1 MPRRGR
7 LAFDVIGDATTN
19 QEMFGRIL
27 DLLQQH
33 APRAVPIL
41 TVAEGLGIDRKTAAK
56 YLELLAQSGGVSMER
71 FGQKKLY
78 RPSRRLPVSEVFDR
92 SPNALVIL
100 DADLT
105 VSMANGSFIA
115 ALGIN
120 PSHTLVGA
128 SLFDLDLPVIS
139 DPLVR
144 RNIERIHRSEAYE
157 DEIQLVDART
167 DRAYIVSFAPMES
180 PAAGLGIIVSLRD
193 ITPLRKVETE
203 LKDSEKKMAT
213 LFESAPSGIMLF
225 GADGSIVNANRA
237 SLRVLGLRTPADL
250 KNANIF
256 DIACYRNKLE
266 SLIRQGQGVE
276 TELACDF
283 DRLRHDRDVQS
294 TRCGI
299 AYFDVV
305 FTPIAP
311 DSGGPPTE
319 FAIFFK
325 DITARRRAEKELK
338 ERLQGVSS
346 TLPGIVYQ
354 FFARDTGEW
363 GVYYVDERSTDVFG
377 ISPAPLKTWWERWTA
392 CIAPEDLD
400 RWVESIRDVVRRVA
414 PWDCEVRF
422 LRPTG
427 GEMYIR
433 GISQPIRL
441 KNETVWNGIFL
452 DITDRRKAEE
462 ALRVSNFLEMRYR
475 SFFEDTCNGV
485 LIYTPVAG
493 GRDFLITDVNRATA
507 DLLRMERAD
516 LIGKRLF
523 EEFPE
528 LPDPDIGDM
537 LRRVL
542 ATERPEVV
550 PPLRYRDRDD
560 FPWISHYVFK
570 LPSGELASFMIDVSE
585 VLGEESD
592 PEDFD
597 EDVAAYWRAALRP
610 DLDPIG

>member
-1 MPRRGR
+1 MT
-7 LAFDVIGDATTN
+7 DDSTTY
-19 QEMFGRIL
+19 QEMFGRIVA
-27 DLLQQH
+27 LLHQH

-56 YLELLAQSGGVSMER
+56 YLELLAQSGDISMER

-78 RPSRRLPVSEVFDR
+78 RPSRRLPLPEIFDH

-100 DADLT
+100 DADLQ
-105 VSMANGSFIA
+105 VSMANPSFVA
-115 ALGIN
+115 TLGIN
-120 PSHTLVGA
+120 PSHNLVSA
-128 SLFDLDLPVIS
+128 PLFDLDLPVFS

-144 RNIERIHRSEAYE
+144 RNIERIHGSETYL
-157 DEIQLVDART
+157 DEMQMIDERT
-167 DRAYIVSFAPMES
+167 DRVYIVSFAPIVS
-180 PAAGLGIIVSLRD
+180 PTAGQGIIVSLRD
-193 ITPLRKVETE
+193 ITALRKAETE

-213 LFESAPSGIMLF
+213 LFESVPSGIMLF
-225 GADGSIVNANRA
+225 SADGSIVNANHA
-237 SLRVLGLRTPADL
+237 SLRVLGLRTSADL

-256 DIACYRNKLE
+256 DIACYRAKLE
-266 SLIRQGQGVE
+266 SLIREGRATE

-283 DRLRHDRDVQS
+283 DRLRRDQGIQS
-294 TRCGI
+294 TKCGI

-311 DSGGPPTE
+311 DSGGPPNE
-319 FAIFFK
+319 YAILFK
-325 DITARRRAEKELK
+325 DITAKKRAEKELK

-346 TLPGIVYQ
+346 NLPGIVYQ

-363 GVYYVDERSTDVFG
+363 GVYYVDERSTDVYG
-377 ISPAPLKTWWERWTA
+377 ISPEPLKTWWERWTA

-427 GEMYIR
+427 GEMFIR

-452 DITDRRKAEE
+452 DITERKQAEE
-462 ALRVSNFLEMRYR
+462 ALRVSNFLETRYR

-485 LIYTPVAG
+485 LIYQPVAG
-493 GRDFLITDVNRATA
+493 GRDYLITDVNKATA

-516 LIGKRLF
+516 LVGKRLF
-523 EEFPE
+523 EEFPD
-528 LPDPDIGDM
+528 LPDPDIRDM

-542 ATERPEVV
+542 TTERPEVV

-585 VLGEESD
+585 VLEGTAGPVDVAEEA
-592 PEDFD
+592 
-597 EDVAAYWRAALRP
+597 AAYWQASVRP
-610 DLDPIG
+610 GLNPIP

>member
-1 MPRRGR
+1 MRGCQVM
-7 LAFDVIGDATTN
+7 DDSTTY
-19 QEMFGRIL
+19 QEMFGRIVA
-27 DLLQQH
+27 LLHQH

-56 YLELLAQSGGVSMER
+56 YLELLAQSGDVSMER

-78 RPSRRLPVSEVFDR
+78 RPSQRLPLPEIFDH

-100 DADLT
+100 DADLQ
-105 VSMANGSFIA
+105 VSMANPSFVA
-115 ALGIN
+115 TLGILPGHN
-120 PSHTLVGA
+120 LVGA
-128 SLFDLDLPVIS
+128 PLFDLDLPVLS
-139 DPLVR
+139 DPSVR
-144 RNIERIHRSEAYE
+144 RNIERIRRSETYLDKMQLI
-157 DEIQLVDART
+157 DERT
-167 DRAYIVSFAPMES
+167 DRVYIVDFAPIVS
-180 PAAGLGIIVSLRD
+180 PTAGLGIIVSLRD
-193 ITPLRKVETE
+193 ITALRKAETD

-213 LFESAPSGIMLF
+213 LFESVPSGIMLF
-225 GADGSIVNANRA
+225 SADGTILNANRA
-237 SLRVLGLRTPADL
+237 SLRVLGLRTSADL
-250 KNANIF
+250 KNASIF
-256 DIACYRNKLE
+256 DISCYRPKLE
-266 SLIRQGQGVE
+266 SLIRQGRGIE

-283 DRLRHDRDVQS
+283 DRLRRDQGIRS
-294 TRCGI
+294 TKCGI

-311 DSGGPPTE
+311 DSGGPPNE
-319 FAIFFK
+319 YAILFK
-325 DITARRRAEKELK
+325 DITAKKRAEKELK

-346 TLPGIVYQ
+346 NLPGIVYQ

-363 GVYYVDERSTDVFG
+363 GVYYVDERSTDVYG
-377 ISPAPLKTWWERWTA
+377 IGPEPVKTWWERWTA

-400 RWVESIRDVVRRVA
+400 RWVESIRDVVHRVA

-427 GEMYIR
+427 GEMFIR

-441 KNETVWNGIFL
+441 KKETVWNGIFL
-452 DITDRRKAEE
+452 DITDRKQAEE
-462 ALRVSNFLEMRYR
+462 ALRISNFLETRYR

-485 LIYTPVAG
+485 LIYEPVASG
-493 GRDFLITDVNRATA
+493 TDYLIKDVNKATA

-516 LIGKRLF
+516 LVGKRLF

-528 LPDPDIGDM
+528 LPDPDIRDM

-542 ATERPEVV
+542 TTERPEVV

-585 VLGEESD
+585 VLEETAGPAD
-592 PEDFD
+592 AAEDA
-597 EDVAAYWRAALRP
+597 AAYWRRRISDGQ
-610 DLDPIG
+610 DLDPIA